1 MGQERLEDPM
11 ILAVEAEQTQQL
23 DLNHIRELFWN
34 MADRRRLLCLCCRL
48 SRNHE
53 CLRFGLQALVCAH
66 SKLCDLIC
74 ILLHTWEGI

>member
-23 DLNHIRELFWN
+23 VLNHIRELFWN
-34 MADRRRLLCLCCRL
+34 MADRRRLFCLFCRH
-48 SRNHE
+48 SQNHE

-66 SKLCDLIC
+66 SKLCDSFC
-74 ILLHTWEGI
+74 ILHHI